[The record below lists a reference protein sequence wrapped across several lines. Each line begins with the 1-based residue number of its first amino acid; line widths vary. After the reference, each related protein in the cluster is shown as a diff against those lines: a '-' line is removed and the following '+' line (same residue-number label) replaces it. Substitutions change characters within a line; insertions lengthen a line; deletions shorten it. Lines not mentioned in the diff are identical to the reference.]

1 VGRQTPAKVTR
12 LAAGGEPLAAAVAA
26 FLTDRDLAPSSH
38 RVYVFTLARLTDHLG
53 PETPVEQVSPR
64 MLAEFMAA
72 RYPHLAAASWNR
84 VVATLGSFFAYTTR
98 QGWTPTSPAVGLER
112 HRHRLDRDA
121 HARSRAIPAA
131 DLLAFLRAK
140 HPVRDKTLWWLRYE
154 SAARAGEVLALDIDD
169 LDLPRRRAVVI
180 GKGGRA
186 ELIGWETRT
195 ARLLPRHLAGREQGP
210 LFLTDLAPAPARQP
224 CACRKSPPCRSSGM
238 VVLVEDAAEPI
249 SSADV
254 QPGEVVQIGDR
265 FRQGLKGPSIGD
277 ALVWSVRVVE
287 RLVLRASR
295 NARARTDRTVRG
307 RPRLGGRDT
316 AAWRRAITSRCQR
329 RTVSGRTSNASSCSR
344 PREPAQQGSKK
355 RPIGRSE
362 PDLLPA
368 KLTLQHGDLVA
379 QRQDLG
385 ILVTI
390 TTGQQPQQREG
401 VGDTEVSRRTSM
413 RRHHGAPATGAEQP
427 PHIRT
432 AHDQRTA
439 PTRP

>member
-1 VGRQTPAKVTR
+1 MGRQTPAEVTR
-12 LAAGGEPLAAAVAA
+12 LAAGGEPLDAAVAA
-26 FLTDRDLAPSSH
+26 FLTERDLAPSSH

-140 HPVRDKTLWWLRYE
+140 HPVRDKTLWWLLYE

-224 CACRKSPPCRSSGM
+224 AAADLDPASGHARLSYRRAAQLFRDATGGWTLHQLRHSRLTHLAEAGVQLPILMAKSRHTSLISLAVYAQPTF
-238 VVLVEDAAEPI
+238 DAVA
-249 SSADV
+249 A
-254 QPGEVVQIGDR
+254 
-265 FRQGLKGPSIGD
+265 
-277 ALVWSVRVVE
+277 A
-287 RLVLRASR
+287 
-295 NARARTDRTVRG
+295 
-307 RPRLGGRDT
+307 T
-316 AAWRRAITSRCQR
+316 AALD
-329 RTVSGRTSNASSCSR
+329 
-344 PREPAQQGSKK
+344 
-355 RPIGRSE
+355 
-362 PDLLPA
+362 PD
-368 KLTLQHGDLVA
+368 
-379 QRQDLG
+379 
-385 ILVTI
+385 
-390 TTGQQPQQREG
+390 
-401 VGDTEVSRRTSM
+401 
-413 RRHHGAPATGAEQP
+413 RRH
-427 PHIRT
+427 
-432 AHDQRTA
+432 
-439 PTRP
+439 